1 MAADSESD
9 IAWHRVQL
17 KKHRE
22 TLKAIETARFTI
34 GEMADSKRIGQTR
47 KTIADLKRKITQS
60 EQAVAAYEK
69 RARRPLVTDYQSL
82 ASVHWS
88 NWTERSNSRSR

>member
-1 MAADSESD
+1 MAADSDSY
-9 IAWHRVQL
+9 IAWHRVQV

-34 GEMADSKRIGQTR
+34 GEMADSKRTGQTR
-47 KTIADLKRKITQS
+47 KTIANLERKIRQS
-60 EQAVAAYEK
+60 EQAIAAYEK
-69 RARRPLVTDYQSL
+69 RVRRPLATDYQSL

-88 NWTERSNSRSR
+88 NWSDRSNRR